1 MKRGFSTN
9 KEYIKENQSE
19 NCLVFLRIIHS
30 HVTSQKVTASSIT
43 ITADM
48 IKSVS
53 SARLRYEQFQR
64 KTSKEKEATERQL
77 KRKIVANKL
86 GQVKQKKFVFK
97 KVSELDKLSLSAEEN
112 NDLRLLNRSNGL
124 RKLANCKR
132 KEINDLDKLAENLIL
147 RRESII

>member
-43 ITADM
+43 ITAD

-77 KRKIVANKL
+77 KRKSYEQARTGKC
-86 GQVKQKKFVFK
+86 
-97 KVSELDKLSLSAEEN
+97 
-112 NDLRLLNRSNGL
+112 LN
-124 RKLANCKR
+124 
-132 KEINDLDKLAENLIL
+132 
-147 RRESII
+147 